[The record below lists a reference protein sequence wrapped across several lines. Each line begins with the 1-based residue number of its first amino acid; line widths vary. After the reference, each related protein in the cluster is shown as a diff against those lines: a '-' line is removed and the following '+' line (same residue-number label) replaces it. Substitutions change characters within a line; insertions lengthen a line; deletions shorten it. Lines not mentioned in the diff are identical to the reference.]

1 MRLDGY
7 EYDERL
13 IFYVGDI
20 MIVYHLG
27 DEVARKSATF
37 IRSRKGVKVH
47 LCDT

>member
-1 MRLDGY
+1 MRLERY

-13 IFYVGDI
+13 LFNVDDI

-27 DEVARKSATF
+27 DGVAIKSATF